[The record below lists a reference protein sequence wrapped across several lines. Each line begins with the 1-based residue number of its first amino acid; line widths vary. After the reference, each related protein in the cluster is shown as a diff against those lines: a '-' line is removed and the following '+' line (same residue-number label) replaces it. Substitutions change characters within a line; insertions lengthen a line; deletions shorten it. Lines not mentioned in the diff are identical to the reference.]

1 MVSSFPSSIACWS
14 SDDKVRHEFDD
25 LTTMW
30 PTQARDRL
38 FLYCSLNEDRG
49 KIRQPNKVTAR
60 DEIYMFFRV
69 FSFSVSSF
77 YSFSHTFIL
86 IYLFSLALY
95 KCFFKPSLSLCIYII
110 HNIFYVSFLFLS
122 FAVFSLTFLFLI
134 IIYLCNFFVFLHFSF
149 VLLIKRL
156 NS

>member
-1 MVSSFPSSIACWS
+1 MN
-14 SDDKVRHEFDD
+14 
-25 LTTMW
+25 LTIWLQCDQLRPET
-30 PTQARDRL
+30 
-38 FLYCSLNEDRG
+38 G
-49 KIRQPNKVTAR
+49 
-60 DEIYMFFRV
+60 FFYTVLWMKTEEKYDSPIKWQREMKYTCFFV
-69 FSFSVSSF
+69 FFSFSVSSF